1 MEDKNQIKEINQGKE
16 KKEEEI
22 DQKLFSNYSKEF
34 SELLEEKNLQFK
46 LLKHLYE
53 LDNFKY
59 QKLAAVEK
67 KMEEL
72 EKDITLNIEEI
83 TKIKDT
89 PIFRLYIILR
99 EINKIELNH
108 FQRYHDYI
116 LSKGN
121 YLLSIASFI
130 QDYMHLDNYYKGIGP
145 LKEELNESYRKIELK
160 SIDKYL
166 KGEYDLKLTRRNKII
181 STDEIKFAG
190 KTENKIYSL
199 YLFNKQNK
207 KESNPN
213 VHLKETFKR
222 LKTFSDSIK
231 DVDENKLNVLK
242 KEINSLYELSEKGDI
257 YEIWNFNAPMIQSE
271 YKFNLFHISS
281 IPLNDKLELNE
292 ENKYEL
298 SKKDNDKD
306 NILKFIQDRKV
317 EDIVLHLNTMAG
329 EMLKSKNLINEILD
343 TNSTQY
349 KISKSIVEEL
359 MKLLVNYNNIRATLQ
374 VINDFRG
381 KNGFQIKK
389 DVFDIVI
396 KIFEKAADYLL
407 KNPDY
412 HLADMLTTTSETY
425 YYLTKI
431 GEKEEKH
438 FINDELKE
446 HKLFKIEAFWEKFMR
461 YRLNNEEKKLKISSE
476 KIKRGE
482 LNEDEIKLVYSNI
495 LGAIVHFPLK
505 KDTFGVPKESIERI
519 VKKIIEKYPK
529 KVQNLVLEFLSDQL
543 SN

>member
-22 DQKLFSNYSKEF
+22 DQKLFSNYSKGF
-34 SELLEEKNLQFK
+34 SVLLEEKNLQFK
-46 LLKHLYE
+46 LLKHFYE
-53 LDNFKY
+53 LDNFKLE
-59 QKLAAVEK
+59 KLIEAK
-67 KMEEL
+67 NKMEEL
-72 EKDITLNIEEI
+72 ERDTTLDMEEI

-89 PIFRLYIILR
+89 PIFRLYIILK

-108 FQRYHDYI
+108 LQKYNDY
-116 LSKGN
+116 LALKRT
-121 YLLSIASFI
+121 YLISIGCFI
-130 QDYMHLDNYYKGIGP
+130 HDYMHLDNYYKGIGP
-145 LKEELNESYRKIELK
+145 LKERLNERYRKIEIK
-160 SIDKYL
+160 SIDKYIE
-166 KGEYDLKLTRRNKII
+166 GEYKKRLTRRNKII

-190 KTENKIYSL
+190 KTENQIYL
-199 YLFNKQNK
+199 LNKQNK

-213 VHLKETFKR
+213 AYLKETFKR

-231 DVDENKLNVLK
+231 EVDENKLNVLK
-242 KEINSLYELSEKGDI
+242 KEINSLYELSVKGDI

-292 ENKYEL
+292 KNKFEL
-298 SKKDNDKD
+298 TKDKD

-349 KISKSIVEEL
+349 TISKSIVEEL

-438 FINDELKE
+438 FINDEIKE

-529 KVQNLVLEFLSDQL
+529 KVQNLVLEFLSAQL

>member
-22 DQKLFSNYSKEF
+22 DQKLFSNYSKGF
-34 SELLEEKNLQFK
+34 SVLLEEKNLQFK
-46 LLKHLYE
+46 LLKHFYE
-53 LDNFKY
+53 LDNFKLE
-59 QKLAAVEK
+59 KLIEAK
-67 KMEEL
+67 NKMEEL
-72 EKDITLNIEEI
+72 ERDTTLDMEEI

-89 PIFRLYIILR
+89 PIFRLYIILK

-108 FQRYHDYI
+108 LQKYNDY
-116 LSKGN
+116 LALKRT
-121 YLLSIASFI
+121 YLISIGCFI

-145 LKEELNESYRKIELK
+145 LKERLNERYRKIEIK
-160 SIDKYL
+160 SIDKYIE
-166 KGEYDLKLTRRNKII
+166 GEYKKRLTRRNKII

-190 KTENKIYSL
+190 KTEKQIYL
-199 YLFNKQNK
+199 LNKQNK

-231 DVDENKLNVLK
+231 EVDENKLNVLK

-292 ENKYEL
+292 KNKFEL
-298 SKKDNDKD
+298 TKDKD

-381 KNGFQIKK
+381 KNGTKIKK

-438 FINDELKE
+438 FINDEIKE

>member
-22 DQKLFSNYSKEF
+22 DQKLFSNYSKGF
-34 SELLEEKNLQFK
+34 SVLLEEKNLQFK
-46 LLKHLYE
+46 LLKHFYE
-53 LDNFKY
+53 LDNFKLE
-59 QKLAAVEK
+59 KLIEAK
-67 KMEEL
+67 NKMEEL
-72 EKDITLNIEEI
+72 ERDTTLDMEEI

-89 PIFRLYIILR
+89 PIFRLYIILK

-108 FQRYHDYI
+108 LQKYNDY
-116 LSKGN
+116 LALKRT
-121 YLLSIASFI
+121 YLISIGCFI

-145 LKEELNESYRKIELK
+145 LKERLNERYRKIEIK
-160 SIDKYL
+160 SIDKYIE
-166 KGEYDLKLTRRNKII
+166 GEYKKRLTRRNKII

-190 KTENKIYSL
+190 KTENQIYL
-199 YLFNKQNK
+199 LNKQNK

-213 VHLKETFKR
+213 AHLKETFKR

-231 DVDENKLNVLK
+231 EVDENKLNVLK

-292 ENKYEL
+292 KNKFEL
-298 SKKDNDKD
+298 TKVKD

-529 KVQNLVLEFLSDQL
+529 KVQNLVLEFLSAQL

>member
-22 DQKLFSNYSKEF
+22 DQKLFSNYSKGF
-34 SELLEEKNLQFK
+34 SVLLEEKNLQFK
-46 LLKHLYE
+46 LLKHFYE
-53 LDNFKY
+53 LDNFKLE
-59 QKLAAVEK
+59 KLIEAK
-67 KMEEL
+67 NKMEEL
-72 EKDITLNIEEI
+72 ERDTTLDMEEI

-89 PIFRLYIILR
+89 PIFRLYIILK

-108 FQRYHDYI
+108 LQKYNDY
-116 LSKGN
+116 LALKRT
-121 YLLSIASFI
+121 YLISIGCFI

-145 LKEELNESYRKIELK
+145 LKERLNERYRKIEIK
-160 SIDKYL
+160 SIDKYIE
-166 KGEYDLKLTRRNKII
+166 GEYKKRLTRRNKII

-190 KTENKIYSL
+190 KTEKQIYL
-199 YLFNKQNK
+199 LNKQNK

-231 DVDENKLNVLK
+231 EVDENKLNVLK

-381 KNGFQIKK
+381 KNGTKIKK

-438 FINDELKE
+438 FINDEIKE

-482 LNEDEIKLVYSNI
+482 LNEDEIKLVYTN
-495 LGAIVHFPLK
+495 LLAAIVHFPLK